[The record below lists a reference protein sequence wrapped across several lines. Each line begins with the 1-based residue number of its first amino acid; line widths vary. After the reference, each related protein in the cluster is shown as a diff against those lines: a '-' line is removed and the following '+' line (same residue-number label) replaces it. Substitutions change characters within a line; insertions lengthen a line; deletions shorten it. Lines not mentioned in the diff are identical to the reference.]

1 MVSQRSRDPRRRG
14 KEARLRR
21 SAGFRLVTAVLIA
34 LVVTALAWSGLT
46 AGGFQ
51 VTQLRLSDALFPVI
65 RPDPRIVVVGID
77 DETFRELGTFPLDR
91 RRHAELIRRLDE
103 GGAALIGYDI
113 TFSESSGKD
122 PADEALVDA
131 ADEAGNVVFGAA
143 ATLMTGL
150 GDPPQA
156 ESLDIPFED
165 LATAALAVG
174 HVNVIPDPD
183 GVVRSHPP
191 FIEDPVGEL
200 VPSLSLTLLGLL
212 EGLDGPVTFRPD
224 GIQIGSRVIRT
235 GEGHL
240 QEINF
245 TEPFRT
251 YSFIDVL
258 RGRVPADAF
267 RDKVVLVG
275 ATALGLGDTRLT
287 PLNKSSG
294 QAGVYVHANALNSM
308 LSGASLSA
316 ESATTVVATI
326 LVLALLVALAV
337 AFLRVWVA
345 SLVAVALG
353 AGYYSVA
360 FMRFDRGRVMN
371 LVYPTLAI
379 ALTYLAVL
387 GLRYFTE
394 LRERRRVTA
403 VFGRYVAADVV
414 DEVLAAPQNAMATL
428 KGASRPISAL
438 FADLRGFT
446 AASEGSAPTDVVA
459 GLNLYLDA
467 MVRAV
472 NEESGTIDKFMGDC
486 VMAFW
491 GAPRYV
497 PNHAER
503 AIRAGLLMQ
512 EYLEAAKRQADE
524 IGLRVPGV
532 GVGVATGEAVVG
544 NIGSADRL
552 DYTVIG
558 DTVNTASRICGVA
571 EAGEIVVT
579 EECAAAVDGDAFHIA
594 PLPPLQVKGKREPL
608 RIFQVLRPGQ
618 EAKTF
623 DEGAVTEAHD
633 EKAKYQPARRSEL
646 EREPASAK
654 AAGYAPIEPRPES

>member
-1 MVSQRSRDPRRRG
+1 M
-14 KEARLRR
+14 RR

>member
-1 MVSQRSRDPRRRG
+1 VRP
-14 KEARLRR
+14 
-21 SAGFRLVTAVLIA
+21 SAAFRLVTAVLIA

-46 AGGFQ
+46 AGVFQ

-65 RPDPRIVVVGID
+65 RPDSRIVVVGID
-77 DETFRELGTFPLDR
+77 DQTFRELGTFPLDR
-91 RRHAELIRRLDE
+91 KRHAELISRLDE
-103 GGAALIGYDI
+103 GGAALIGYDV
-113 TFSESSGKD
+113 TFSEESDSGSD
-122 PADEALVDA
+122 RALVDA
-131 ADEAGNVVFGAA
+131 VEEAGNVVLGFTAS
-143 ATLMTGL
+143 LESGL

-156 ESLDIPFED
+156 ESLDPP
-165 LATAALAVG
+165 LSALARASAGGG

-191 FIEDPVGEL
+191 FIEGPEGDL
-200 VPSLSLTLLGLL
+200 VPSLSLSLLGLL
-212 EGLDGPVTFRPD
+212 EDLDGAVTFRPE
-224 GIQIGSRVIRT
+224 GIQIGDRVIRT

-240 QEINF
+240 QEVNF
-245 TEPFRT
+245 TEPFLT
-251 YSFIDVL
+251 YSFVDVL

-275 ATALGLGDTRLT
+275 ATALGLGDVRLT

-294 QAGVYVHANALNSM
+294 EAGVYIHANALNSM
-308 LSGASLSA
+308 LSRASLAPDST
-316 ESATTVVATI
+316 TTVVLTI
-326 LVLALLVALAV
+326 LALSLLAGLAV
-337 AFLRVWVA
+337 AFLRVWLA
-345 SLVAVALG
+345 PLVALG
-353 AGYYSVA
+353 LGAAYYAVA
-360 FMRFDRGRVMN
+360 FARFDRGPVMN
-371 LVYPTLAI
+371 LVYPALAI
-379 ALTYLAVL
+379 GLTFLAVL
-387 GLRYFTE
+387 ALRYFTE

-403 VFGRYVAADVV
+403 VFGRYVAGDVV
-414 DEVLAAPQNAMATL
+414 DEVLAAPERALATL

-446 AASEGSAPTDVVA
+446 GASEGSAPTDVVA

-503 AIRAGLLMQ
+503 AIRAGLRMQ
-512 EYLEAAKRQADE
+512 EYLEEAKVEADR

-532 GVGVATGEAVVG
+532 GVGIATGEAVVG

-579 EECAAAVDGDAFHIA
+579 EESAAAVGDAFRIA
-594 PLPPLQVKGKREPL
+594 PLPALKVKGKRAPL

-618 EAKTF
+618 EPKAF
-623 DEGAVTEAHD
+623 DVTVVIEPEE
-633 EKAKYQPARRSEL
+633 EKAKYQPARRVEP
-646 EREPASAK
+646 EPEPAPAK
-654 AAGYAPIEPRPES
+654 AAGYTPIEPRPGS

>member
-1 MVSQRSRDPRRRG
+1 
-14 KEARLRR
+14 
-21 SAGFRLVTAVLIA
+21 VLIA
-34 LVVTALAWSGLT
+34 MVVTALAWSGFT
-46 AGGFQ
+46 AGLFQ

-65 RPDPRIVVVGID
+65 KPDPRIVVVGID
-77 DETFRELGTFPLDR
+77 DDTFRTLKTFPLDR
-91 RRHAELIRRLDE
+91 RRHAQLIRRLDQA
-103 GGAALIGYDI
+103 GAALIGYDI
-113 TFSESSGKD
+113 TFSEQST
-122 PADEALVDA
+122 DESDAALVQA
-131 ADEAGNVVFGAA
+131 AEGAGTVVFGFTASLQA
-143 ATLMTGL
+143 GL

-156 ESLDIPFED
+156 ESIDPPLQE
-165 LATAALAVG
+165 LTEAAAGGG

-183 GVVRSHPP
+183 GVVRAHPP
-191 FIEDPVGEL
+191 FIEGPEGDL
-200 VPSLSLTLLGLL
+200 VPSLSLALLGLM
-212 EGLDGPVTFRPD
+212 EDLDGPVTFRPE
-224 GIQIGSRVIRT
+224 GIQIGDRVIQT

-245 TEPFRT
+245 TEPFAT
-251 YSFIDVL
+251 YSFIDVI
-258 RGRVPADAF
+258 RGNVPAEAF

-275 ATALGLGDTRLT
+275 ATALGLGDVRLT

-294 QAGVYVHANALNSM
+294 QPGVFIHANALNSM
-308 LSGASLSA
+308 LSGASLA
-316 ESATTVVATI
+316 PEGATVVVATI
-326 LVLALLVALAV
+326 FALAVLVALAV

-345 SLVAVALG
+345 PLIALGLG
-353 AGYYSVA
+353 AGYYLVA
-360 FMRFDRGRVMN
+360 FVRFDRGRVMN
-371 LVYPTLAI
+371 LVYPALAI
-379 ALTYLAVL
+379 GLTYLAVL

-403 VFGRYVAADVV
+403 VFGRYVAGDVV
-414 DEVLAAPQNAMATL
+414 DEVLAAPQNALATL
-428 KGASRPISAL
+428 KGAARPISAL

-472 NEESGTIDKFMGDC
+472 NEEAGTIDKFMGDC

-491 GAPRYV
+491 GAPRPV

-503 AIRAGLLMQ
+503 AVRAGLRMQ
-512 EYLEAAKRQADE
+512 EYLEEAKTKADV

-532 GVGVATGEAVVG
+532 GVGIATGEAVVG

-571 EAGEIVVT
+571 EAGEIVIT
-579 EECAAAVDGDAFHIA
+579 HEAAAAVGDAFRIT
-594 PLPPLQVKGKREPL
+594 PLPPLVVKGKREPL

-618 EAKTF
+618 EPKAF
-623 DEGAVTEAHD
+623 DPGAVTEAHE
-633 EKAKYQPARRSEL
+633 EKAKYQPARRAVE
-646 EREPASAK
+646 EPAPAK
-654 AAGYAPIEPRPES
+654 AAGYAPIEPRPGSEGSP

>member
-1 MVSQRSRDPRRRG
+1 V
-14 KEARLRR
+14 RR
-21 SAGFRLVTAVLIA
+21 SAAFRLVTAILIA
-34 LVVTALAWSGLT
+34 LVVTALAWAGLS
-46 AGGFQ
+46 AGVFQ

-77 DETFRELGTFPLDR
+77 DETFRELGTFPLNR

-113 TFSESSGKD
+113 TFSESSGRD
-122 PADEALVDA
+122 PADEALVEA

-143 ATLMTGL
+143 ATLVSGL
-150 GDPPQA
+150 GDPLQA
-156 ESLDIPFED
+156 QSLDLPFEE
-165 LATAALAVG
+165 LAKAAAGVG

-200 VPSLSLTLLGLL
+200 VPSLSLTLLGHL
-212 EGLDGPVTFRPD
+212 EGLDGPVTFRPQ
-224 GIQIGSRVIRT
+224 GIQIGDRVIRT

-294 QAGVYVHANALNSM
+294 EAGVYVHANALNSM
-308 LSGASLSA
+308 LGDASLSA
-316 ESATTVVATI
+316 ESVMTVVATI
-326 LVLALLVALAV
+326 LLLALLVALAV
-337 AFLRVWVA
+337 AFLRVWLA
-345 SLVAVALG
+345 SLVAIALG

-360 FMRFDRGRVMN
+360 FIRFDRGRVMN
-371 LVYPTLAI
+371 LVYPALAA

-394 LRERRRVTA
+394 MRERRRVTA

-446 AASEGSAPTDVVA
+446 AASDGSAPTDVVA

-467 MVRAV
+467 MVRAI

-497 PNHAER
+497 ANHAER
-503 AIRAGLLMQ
+503 AIRAGLRMQ
-512 EYLEAAKRQADE
+512 EYLEEAKLQADE
-524 IGLRVPGV
+524 LGLRVPGV

-579 EECAAAVDGDAFHIA
+579 EECAAAVDGDAFRIA
-594 PLPPLQVKGKREPL
+594 PLPPLKVKGKRAPL

-618 EAKTF
+618 EPKVF
-623 DEGAVTEAHD
+623 DVTVVIEPEE
-633 EKAKYQPARRSEL
+633 EKAKYQPARRSEP
-646 EREPASAK
+646 EPEATPQPAPAK
-654 AAGYAPIEPRPES
+654 AAGYAPIEPRPGS

>member
-1 MVSQRSRDPRRRG
+1 
-14 KEARLRR
+14 LRR

-156 ESLDIPFED
+156 QSLDIPFED
-165 LATAALAVG
+165 LATAAVAVG

-212 EGLDGPVTFRPD
+212 EGLDGPVTFRPE

-360 FMRFDRGRVMN
+360 FLRFDRGRVMN

-512 EYLEAAKRQADE
+512 EYLEAAKLQADE

-623 DEGAVTEAHD
+623 EEGAVTEAHD
-633 EKAKYQPARRSEL
+633 EKAKYQPARRSEPV
-646 EREPASAK
+646 RIPEPAPAK

>member
-1 MVSQRSRDPRRRG
+1 V
-14 KEARLRR
+14 RR
-21 SAGFRLVTAVLIA
+21 SAAFRLVTAVLIA
-34 LVVTALAWSGLT
+34 LVVTALAWSGLI
-46 AGGFQ
+46 AGVFQ

-77 DETFRELGTFPLDR
+77 DQTFREFGTYPLDR
-91 RRHAELIRRLDE
+91 KRHAELISRLDE
-103 GGAALIGYDI
+103 GGAALIGYDV
-113 TFSESSGKD
+113 TFSEESNSGSD
-122 PADEALVDA
+122 RALVDA
-131 ADEAGNVVFGAA
+131 VEEAGNVILGFTAS
-143 ATLMTGL
+143 LESGL

-156 ESLDIPFED
+156 ESLDPP
-165 LATAALAVG
+165 LSALARASAGGG

-191 FIEDPVGEL
+191 FIEGPEGDL
-200 VPSLSLTLLGLL
+200 VPSLSLSLLGLL
-212 EGLDGPVTFRPD
+212 EDLDGPVTFRPE
-224 GIQIGSRVIRT
+224 GIQIGDRVIRT

-245 TEPFRT
+245 TEPFLT
-251 YSFIDVL
+251 YSFVDVL
-258 RGRVPADAF
+258 RRRVPADAF

-275 ATALGLGDTRLT
+275 ATALGLGDVRLT

-294 QAGVYVHANALNSM
+294 EAGVYIHANALNSM
-308 LSGASLSA
+308 LSRASLAPDST
-316 ESATTVVATI
+316 TTVVLTI
-326 LVLALLVALAV
+326 LALSLLAGLAV
-337 AFLRVWVA
+337 AFLRVWLA
-345 SLVAVALG
+345 PLVALG
-353 AGYYSVA
+353 LGAAYYAVA
-360 FMRFDRGRVMN
+360 FARFDRGPVMN
-371 LVYPTLAI
+371 LVYPALAI
-379 ALTYLAVL
+379 GLTFLAVL
-387 GLRYFTE
+387 ALRYFTE

-403 VFGRYVAADVV
+403 VFGRYVATDVV
-414 DEVLAAPQNAMATL
+414 DEVLAAPERALATL

-446 AASEGSAPTDVVA
+446 GASEGSAPTDVVA

-491 GAPRYV
+491 GAPRNV

-503 AIRAGLLMQ
+503 AIRAGLRMQ
-512 EYLEAAKRQADE
+512 EYLEDAKVEADR

-532 GVGVATGEAVVG
+532 GVGIATGEAVVG

-579 EECAAAVDGDAFHIA
+579 EESAVAVGDAFRIA
-594 PLPPLQVKGKREPL
+594 PLPALKVKGKRAPL

-618 EAKTF
+618 EPKAF
-623 DEGAVTEAHD
+623 DVTVVIEPEE
-633 EKAKYQPARRSEL
+633 EKAKYQPARRVEP
-646 EREPASAK
+646 EPAPAR
-654 AAGYAPIEPRPES
+654 AAGYTPIEPRPGS

>member
-1 MVSQRSRDPRRRG
+1 
-14 KEARLRR
+14 LRR

-156 ESLDIPFED
+156 QSLDIPFED
-165 LATAALAVG
+165 LATAAVAVG

-212 EGLDGPVTFRPD
+212 EGLDGPVTFRPE

-360 FMRFDRGRVMN
+360 FLRFDRGRVMN

-512 EYLEAAKRQADE
+512 EYLEAAKLQADE

-623 DEGAVTEAHD
+623 EEGAVTEAHD
-633 EKAKYQPARRSEL
+633 EKAKYQPARRSEPV
-646 EREPASAK
+646 RIPEPAPAK
-654 AAGYAPIEPRPES
+654 AAGYAPIEPRPKS

>member
-1 MVSQRSRDPRRRG
+1 
-14 KEARLRR
+14 LRR

-122 PADEALVDA
+122 PADEALVEA

-156 ESLDIPFED
+156 QSLDIPFED
-165 LATAALAVG
+165 LTTAAVAVG

-212 EGLDGPVTFRPD
+212 EGLDGPVTFRPE

-360 FMRFDRGRVMN
+360 FLRFDRGRVMN

-512 EYLEAAKRQADE
+512 EYLEAAKLQADE

-608 RIFQVLRPGQ
+608 RIYQVLRPGQ

-623 DEGAVTEAHD
+623 EEGAVTEAHD
-633 EKAKYQPARRSEL
+633 EKAKYQPARRSEPV
-646 EREPASAK
+646 RIPEPAPAK